1 MKKVIAYFLF
11 IYSSVLYADHFRDA
25 MIAYKSGNFSQ
36 AKELFELSIK
46 QENAI
51 QGYYY
56 LGKMYLYGEGMESNA
71 AIAIPYLEQAVMK
84 GNIKAKCYLAE
95 AYLKNKTKQNEA
107 HMLLNQGAQESQV
120 CKDIAAAH
128 HIPLKAEGSER

>member
-1 MKKVIAYFLF
+1 MKKIIVCFFFVCSCA
-11 IYSSVLYADHFRDA
+11 LYADHFRDA
-25 MIAYKSGNFSQ
+25 MVAYKSGNFSQ
-36 AKELFELSIK
+36 AKELFELSVK

-56 LGKMYLYGEGMESNA
+56 LGKMYLYGEGVESNA

-95 AYLKNKTKQNEA
+95 AYLRNKTKQNEA
-107 HMLLNQGAQESQV
+107 HMLLNQGARESQI
-120 CKDIAAAH
+120 CKEIAAAH